1 MEQTAKCLMGIS
13 GLDAVLGGGL
23 PRNCLYL
30 VDGHPG
36 VGKTTLALQF
46 LLEGVRQKERCLYV
60 TLSETKAE
68 LESVAKSHGWDL
80 TGIDVIELSSVERLM
95 AKSQNTMFQSAS
107 VELNHLSKLLLDEV
121 ERTSP
126 SRIVLDSLSEM
137 RLLAQS
143 PLRYRRQILHF
154 KQRFAERSG
163 TVLLLDDRAAV
174 GAETQVQSIV
184 HGIISLEMAPLKYG
198 IFRRSLSITKL
209 RGVSFREGTHDYAI
223 RRGGL
228 VVFPRLVAAEHK
240 PNFQK
245 TLVSSRNPEL
255 DALTGG
261 GFHEGTSNLLM
272 GPAGSG
278 KSTIALMFA
287 HAAASSGKN
296 VNYYAFD
303 ESIHILLDR
312 AREMH
317 LDIDAYIK
325 SGRIRLH
332 QMDPAQISPGEL
344 AHDIVHA
351 VQEKQ
356 TRMVV
361 LDSLNG
367 YVKAMPNDE
376 SLALHLHEMFTYLN
390 HQGVTTLMVLAQHG
404 LVDTR
409 GAPVDVSYLA
419 DTVVLTRFFEARGG
433 INKAI
438 SVIKKRSGPHE
449 TTIREMTMSSDGI
462 HIGKPLLD
470 FQGVLTGT
478 PAYLGMESGRSGQ

>member
-1 MEQTAKCLMGIS
+1 
-13 GLDAVLGGGL
+13 
-23 PRNCLYL
+23 
-30 VDGHPG
+30 
-36 VGKTTLALQF
+36 
-46 LLEGVRQKERCLYV
+46 
-60 TLSETKAE
+60 
-68 LESVAKSHGWDL
+68 
-80 TGIDVIELSSVERLM
+80 
-95 AKSQNTMFQSAS
+95 
-107 VELNHLSKLLLDEV
+107 
-121 ERTSP
+121 
-126 SRIVLDSLSEM
+126 
-137 RLLAQS
+137 
-143 PLRYRRQILHF
+143 
-154 KQRFAERSG
+154 
-163 TVLLLDDRAAV
+163 
-174 GAETQVQSIV
+174 
-184 HGIISLEMAPLKYG
+184 
-198 IFRRSLSITKL
+198 
-209 RGVSFREGTHDYAI
+209 
-223 RRGGL
+223 
-228 VVFPRLVAAEHK
+228 
-240 PNFQK
+240 
-245 TLVSSRNPEL
+245 
-255 DALTGG
+255 
-261 GFHEGTSNLLM
+261 M

-303 ESIHILLDR
+303 ESTHILLDR

-317 LDIDAYIK
+317 LDIDAYIQ

-404 LVDTR
+404 LVDTK

-478 PAYLGMESGRSGQ
+478 PAYLGLESGRSDQ